1 MLPSLV
7 IIREY
12 ITENGA
18 NDFSKWFNRLNSQAA
33 AKIVVALS
41 RMETGNL
48 SNVKW
53 FRGIGEY
60 KINWGR
66 VTGFIWQKMDTN

>member
-18 NDFSKWFNRLNSQAA
+18 NAFSKWFNRLNSQAA

-53 FRGIGEY
+53 FRGIGA
-60 KINWGR
+60 R

>member
-18 NDFSKWFNRLNSQAA
+18 NPFSKWFNKLNSQAA
-33 AKIVVALS
+33 AKVAVALS
-41 RMETGNL
+41 RIETGNL
-48 SNVKW
+48 SNIKW
-53 FRGIGEY
+53 FRGIVEY
-60 KINWGR
+60 KINWGP
-66 VTGFIWQKMDTN
+66 GYEFIWQKMDTN

>member
-18 NDFSKWFNRLNSQAA
+18 NAFSKWFNRLNSQAA

-53 FRGIGEY
+53 FR
-60 KINWGR
+60 
-66 VTGFIWQKMDTN
+66 

>member
-18 NDFSKWFNRLNSQAA
+18 NPFSKWFNKLNSQAA
-33 AKIVVALS
+33 AKVAVALS
-41 RMETGNL
+41 RIETGNL
-48 SNVKW
+48 SNIK
-53 FRGIGEY
+53 
-60 KINWGR
+60 
-66 VTGFIWQKMDTN
+66 

>member
-18 NDFSKWFNRLNSQAA
+18 NAFSKWFNILNSQAA

-41 RMETGNL
+41 RMETGDL

-60 KINWGR
+60 KINWAR